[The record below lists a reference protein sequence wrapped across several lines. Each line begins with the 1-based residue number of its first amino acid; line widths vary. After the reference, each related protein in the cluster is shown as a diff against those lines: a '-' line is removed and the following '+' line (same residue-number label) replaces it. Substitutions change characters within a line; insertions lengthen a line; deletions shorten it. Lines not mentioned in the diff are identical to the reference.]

1 MRELLIEHN
10 LEGEELQKAIVS
22 LAKES
27 GFVEDIVKSL
37 QTEKA
42 RGPREPRHPAM
53 KELYRRFQALFGES
67 IEWVEGYLDTFF
79 TERLEKAEEEDETG
93 LEKAEKPFEHALS
106 KEEIRTIQE
115 AIKDRFGFVAA
126 QMESVDFEPSIE
138 VLKRWKELGFID
150 KSVTPKA
157 FAVAMSAE
165 KKLVQN
171 AFLFGRLYKAVEKGK
186 SFDEV
191 MKLALEMPL
200 IKPDVHAIAI
210 AEQQTA
216 NYITAFGDD
225 MAKEFV
231 QMATARN
238 RDVIRKMAIDYHGHE
253 LKRDGGRLV
262 DSWQGFSSEVAKKFQ
277 DHERDWDRIAFF
289 ELRDAQGQ
297 GQGMEL
303 LENFGPDQLVYKM
316 PLPTACAQCIHLYVE
331 PDGTPK
337 LFKLADMLKHGNNI
351 GRKPYPVSNGVVSSG
366 SRNDGAETL
375 QAVAGQVHPWCSC
388 MGPYAYTG
396 YEPWAKKE

>member
-1 MRELLIEHN
+1 MSELVIEHN

-22 LAKES
+22 LARES
-27 GFVEDIVKSL
+27 GLVEDIVKSL
-37 QTEKA
+37 KEEKA
-42 RGPREPRHPAM
+42 HVPRVPSHPAT

-67 IEWVEGYLDTFF
+67 VEWVEGYLNTFF
-79 TERLEKAEEEDETG
+79 TERLKKAEEDDE

-157 FAVAMSAE
+157 FAVAMSSE

-171 AFLFGRLYKAVEKGK
+171 AFLFGRLYQAVEKGK

-200 IKPDVHAIAI
+200 IKPDVHAIAV

-216 NYITAFGDD
+216 NFITAFGDGLS
-225 MAKEFV
+225 KEFG
-231 QMATARN
+231 QAASARN
-238 RDVIRKMAIDYHGHE
+238 REIVRKMAIDYHGHE
-253 LKRDGGRLV
+253 LKREGGRLV
-262 DSWQGFSSEVAKKFQ
+262 DNWQGFSSELATKFQ
-277 DHERDWDRIAFF
+277 DHERDWDKIAFY
-289 ELRDAQGQ
+289 ELGDARRQ

-303 LENFGPDQLVYKM
+303 LETFGPDQLVYKM
-316 PLPTACAQCIHLYVE
+316 PLPTACEQCIHLYVN

-337 LFKLADMLKHGNNI
+337 LFKLAEMLKHGNNI
-351 GRKPYPVSNGVVSSG
+351 GRKPYPVSSGMVSSN
-366 SRNDGAETL
+366 SRVDGAETL
-375 QAVAGQVHPWCSC
+375 KPVAGLVHPWCSC

-396 YEPWAKKE
+396 YESWAKKE